1 MATDGPDLLKYFIEL
16 MRDECG
22 ATVSLEPDSAEFA
35 AVLGALREA
44 AGEPAS
50 PPPQPAPGAAR
61 AASASAPGI
70 RVRSRAH

>member
-1 MATDGPDLLKYFIEL
+1 MATDEPDLLKYFVEL

-35 AVLGALREA
+35 AVLEALREA

-50 PPPQPAPGAAR
+50 PTGPPAPGAVR
-61 AASASAPGI
+61 AASASARAI
-70 RVRSRAH
+70 RSRAH